1 MNQFVTIGG
10 IAYNFIIIA
19 VCTIFIFMRRRR
31 RQAQEDF
38 MFGGKQ
44 MGWFAIAAS
53 IALTALG
60 GGHINGLSF
69 QSWVDGVGVIW
80 YCFGAGLCLVIVMR
94 FTGVWYRRSGCF
106 TVNEMFGKLFAPVL
120 TPILAGFTIGY
131 CWLILCV
138 ETQGLASVI
147 SALTGLPNLTSGVVG
162 ILIGVL
168 YVLLAGIEE
177 VGLVNSVNAILMYV
191 FGFIAL
197 GVIGICVPNGWV
209 GINNTLV
216 VNTPEL
222 VAAFGNAEIIRSYI
236 IGTFLSLAL
245 GMNFIQSNCQAVASA
260 DDLRVMR
267 KAGIGA
273 VVMNVM
279 FGVIIIGFG
288 LAALGLKQQGFIGAE
303 MGIAGMMEMILTFFP
318 PWLQICVV
326 GMFAAAMLSTIS
338 MVALTIALSLN
349 KEVLGHFGAFK
360 GMSQKKEGTLAR
372 IWIVLAGLTAAIAA
386 VNIKD
391 AVNTTI
397 TWGFSWFIPL
407 FFMFLIGLYW
417 KRSTVAAMVT
427 IFACWACNLH
437 CPSPTWQRSSISK
450 ETTIRSSL
458 LLSHLFSAFSSP
470 VLTRT
475 RSRASRSFTRNSVQR
490 MTQPGLNK
498 EV

>member
-209 GINNTLV
+209 GINNSLV

-288 LAALGLKQQGFIGAE
+288 LAALGLKQQGYIGAE

-349 KEVLGHFGAFK
+349 KEVLGHFKAFK

-372 IWIVLAGLTAAIAA
+372 VWIVLAGLTAAIAA

-427 IFACWACNLH
+427 IFACWACNLA
-437 CPSPTWQRSSISK
+437 
-450 ETTIRSSL
+450 L
-458 LLSHLFSAFSSP
+458 
-470 VLTRT
+470 
-475 RSRASRSFTRNSVQR
+475 SFTNMAAKFNLEGNNHSIFLVVISLVLGLLITGLDKNAKPSFKKLYKEQR
-490 MTQPGLNK
+490 AAYDAARAK
-498 EV
+498 

>member
-1 MNQFVTIGG
+1 
-10 IAYNFIIIA
+10 
-19 VCTIFIFMRRRR
+19 
-31 RQAQEDF
+31 
-38 MFGGKQ
+38 
-44 MGWFAIAAS
+44 
-53 IALTALG
+53 
-60 GGHINGLSF
+60 
-69 QSWVDGVGVIW
+69 
-80 YCFGAGLCLVIVMR
+80 
-94 FTGVWYRRSGCF
+94 
-106 TVNEMFGKLFAPVL
+106 
-120 TPILAGFTIGY
+120 
-131 CWLILCV
+131 
-138 ETQGLASVI
+138 
-147 SALTGLPNLTSGVVG
+147 
-162 ILIGVL
+162 
-168 YVLLAGIEE
+168 
-177 VGLVNSVNAILMYV
+177 MYV

-427 IFACWACNLH
+427 IFACWACNLA
-437 CPSPTWQRSSISK
+437 
-450 ETTIRSSL
+450 L
-458 LLSHLFSAFSSP
+458 
-470 VLTRT
+470 
-475 RSRASRSFTRNSVQR
+475 SFTNMAAKFNLEGNNHSIFLVVISLVLGLLITGLDKNAKPSFKKLYKEQR
-490 MTQPGLNK
+490 AAYDAARAK
-498 EV
+498 